1 MVEYGVLL
9 SAVAVLAVG
18 IAGLNARTAE
28 KLPTSAAV
36 ALEAVGAVARSQQAS
51 VPGARAAYRKAPYAR
66 PSLRY
71 VFATGWVVGSR
82 NRAFCQLTRLAP
94 GAAEQRA
101 VEELRNNAK
110 ARATLRRLRVTPQ
123 QAGSAL
129 VRGLVSACT

>member
-1 MVEYGVLL
+1 VVEYGVLL

-36 ALEAVGAVARSQQAS
+36 ALEAVGAVARSQQVS
-51 VPGARAAYRKAPYAR
+51 VPGARAAYRRAPYSR

-82 NRAFCQLTRLAP
+82 NRTFCRLTSLAP
-94 GAAEQRA
+94 NAAERRA
-101 VEELRNNAK
+101 VEEFQRNGK
-110 ARATLRRLRVTPQ
+110 ARTTLRRLRVTPQ

-129 VRGLVSACT
+129 VRGLVSACA